1 MKDII
6 QLKNN
11 IENCMT
17 SFLKKNE
24 NIDNDLSSDSE
35 SNTDPEPV

>member
-6 QLKNN
+6 QHKNN
-11 IENCMT
+11 IENIT

-24 NIDNDLSSDSE
+24 NIDNDSSSDSE